1 MVSTCGSTPG
11 RYTRPSIPKAPRLDP
26 AAAATRGTVS
36 SNRVGIAGL
45 SILPPRASRGG
56 LWSSHRAQR
65 QTTTTMPKSSRPQS
79 TWPHLPRER
88 GVGTGSTWTR
98 RRVSTRDV
106 KTFFYETTQSGRKK
120 TNVVD
125 GPTHHA
131 MMVLFG
137 RESSRGRTRAKAY
150 RRKLKTMRI
159 IIETT

>member
-1 MVSTCGSTPG
+1 M
-11 RYTRPSIPKAPRLDP
+11 
-26 AAAATRGTVS
+26 
-36 SNRVGIAGL
+36 
-45 SILPPRASRGG
+45 PPRASRGG

-88 GVGTGSTWTR
+88 VETGSTWTR

-106 KTFFYETTQSGRKK
+106 KTFFYETTTQSGRKK

-150 RRKLKTMRI
+150 RRKLKPMRI
-159 IIETT
+159 IIETTYSYDKNRRKKTSQKAPKKKRMRISAPRIRGVPS